1 MLFILYKNNKI
12 PVMDQNLVNTY
23 EVKLENKTMKWD
35 GFFGKKNCKIIETNN
50 YCLTC
55 FLICWKSVSEINDSL
70 LPDINEALADADL
83 EIESDS
89 APVDIIM
96 FKNTVDFYDRDG
108 YVNSMPLKDFKEI
121 VIGWRDF
128 LNRHPLNGAKVYF

>member
-1 MLFILYKNNKI
+1 
-12 PVMDQNLVNTY
+12 MDQNLVNTY
-23 EVKLENKTMKWD
+23 EVKFENKTMKWD
-35 GFFGKKNCKIIETNN
+35 GFFGKRNSKIIETNN

-70 LPDINEALADADL
+70 LPDVNEALADAAL

-128 LNRHPLNGAKVYF
+128 LNTHPLNGAKVYF